1 MKKEKSDKGKH
12 LSLED
17 RHYIEE
23 ALNQKMSLNEIA
35 KKLAKDPRTISK
47 EIKRNRIVT
56 SRIKQADII
65 SCNNKKECSRKHICN
80 ITCDRLC
87 KKCKILNCYRICSE
101 YIPLK
106 CIHLTRFPH
115 VCNGCN
121 RMTICHIEK
130 QHYRAKVADANYRD
144 ILTSARE
151 GVDLTPTELAKL
163 DNLISPLILK
173 GQPLTHILANHK
185 DEIDRSERTLY
196 SYFEKNLFTA
206 RNIDLPRKVKFKPR
220 KKLFK
225 SSKKTQTH
233 RLGRTYADFNA
244 FIESNPDISVVEMDT
259 VHGTNNG
266 KVMLTFFFRSCS
278 FMIGIL
284 LDACT
289 IECVSEAVDELYQEI
304 GVEAFRKTFPVILT
318 DNGSEFKSP
327 ESIEYDCNGKERT
340 KVFYCDP
347 MASYQ
352 KPHIEK
358 NHEYIRYVL
367 PKGKSFKNLEQ
378 ADVIQ
383 VMNHINSTARASLN
397 GTTPH
402 KLAQLLLDKSL
413 LEKLS
418 LVEIPADEVH
428 LKPTLLKK

>member
-1 MKKEKSDKGKH
+1 MKKENTNKGKH

-23 ALNQKMSLNEIA
+23 ALNQKLSLKEVA
-35 KKLAKDPRTISK
+35 KKLVKDPTTISK

-56 SRIKQADII
+56 SRLKQADII
-65 SCNNKKECSRKHICN
+65 RCNNKKECSRKQICN
-80 ITCDRLC
+80 ITCNRLC
-87 KKCKILNCYRICSE
+87 KKCKALNCYRICPE
-101 YIPLK
+101 YAPLT

-115 VCNGCN
+115 VCNGCKGVTN
-121 RMTICHIEK
+121 CHIEK

-144 ILTSARE
+144 VLTSARE
-151 GVDLTPTELAKL
+151 GVDITPSELAKL
-163 DNLISPLILK
+163 DGLISPLILK
-173 GQPLTHILANHK
+173 GQPLTHILANHGG
-185 DEIDRSERTLY
+185 EIDRSERTLY
-196 SYFEKNLFTA
+196 NYFDKNLFTA

-220 KKLFK
+220 KKLSR
-225 SSKKTQTH
+225 SSERTQKH

-244 FIESNPDISVVEMDT
+244 FIELNSNTSVVEMDT
-259 VHGTNNG
+259 VHGTNTG
-266 KVMLTFFFRSCS
+266 KVMLTIFFRSCS

-284 LDACT
+284 LDSCS
-289 IECVSEAVDELYQEI
+289 IECVNEAVDELYESI
-304 GVEAFRKTFPVILT
+304 GAEAFRKSFPVILT

-327 ESIEYDCNGKERT
+327 ESIEYDSNGRERT

-378 ADVIQ
+378 FAVTRI
-383 VMNHINSTARASLN
+383 MNHINSTARASLN
-397 GTTPH
+397 GTTPY
-402 KLAQLLLDKSL
+402 KLAQLLLDRSL